1 MKSTCRSDIPPE
13 WLHLSQ
19 VFAAL
24 GDEERQR
31 ILLLFQPGAQLN
43 ASDIARA
50 STLSRT
56 TVSHHLKLLCDA
68 GILERS
74 RHGREIHF
82 RLCAAT
88 LIGHLQSVIDYLE
101 DHR

>member
-1 MKSTCRSDIPPE
+1 MKSVLRSDIPEE
-13 WLHLSQ
+13 WIHLSQ

-31 ILLLFQPGAQLN
+31 ILLLFEAGAQLN
-43 ASDIARA
+43 AGDIARA

-56 TVSHHLKLLCDA
+56 TVSHHLKLLCNA
-68 GILERS
+68 GIIERS

-88 LIGHLQSVIDYLE
+88 LIGHLQNVIDYLE